1 MGFILHK
8 LQLNS
13 NLYEANY
20 SFFIPGNAPELATLS
35 LPECIQ
41 TKMAREHTF
50 QLMNMQFS

>member
-20 SFFIPGNAPELATLS
+20 SFFIPGNAPELATLN

-41 TKMAREHTF
+41 TKKGT
-50 QLMNMQFS
+50 